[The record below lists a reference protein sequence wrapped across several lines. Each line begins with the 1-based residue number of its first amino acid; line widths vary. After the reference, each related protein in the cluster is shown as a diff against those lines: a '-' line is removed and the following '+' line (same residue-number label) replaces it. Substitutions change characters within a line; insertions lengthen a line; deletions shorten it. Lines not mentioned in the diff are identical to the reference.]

1 MPINKKG
8 YFVSFE
14 GIDGSGKSTQIN
26 LIKCFFSAKTNQ
38 KVLFTR
44 EPGGTMEAE
53 LIRKL
58 VINSDINIIWEVKTE
73 ILLLFAARYEHYKK
87 VIKPAMDQ
95 GKLIICDRFIDST
108 IAYQC
113 NGKKELK
120 DFCYHLSKLL
130 LNDFM
135 PDLTIL
141 LDISPDLTLG
151 RIKERNKRNI
161 SNRYDK
167 KSLEFFKK
175 VRSEYI
181 NIAKEFSRVK
191 VFNTEISKE
200 EISKEI
206 INLILKNNQKC

>member
-26 LIKCFFSAKTNQ
+26 LIKSFFSVKTNQ

-44 EPGGTMEAE
+44 EPGGTTEAE

-58 VINSDINIIWEVKTE
+58 VINSETNISWEVKTE

-130 LNDFM
+130 LSDFM

-141 LDISPDLTLG
+141 LDINPKLTLG
-151 RIKERNKRNI
+151 RIKERNI

-167 KSLEFFKK
+167 KSLEFFKN
-175 VRSEYI
+175 VRNEYI

-191 VFNTEISKE
+191 VFNGEIRKE
-200 EISKEI
+200 EISKQI
-206 INLILKNNQKC
+206 ISLILKNNQEC

>member
-26 LIKCFFSAKTNQ
+26 LIKSFFSGKTNQ

-58 VINSDINIIWEVKTE
+58 VINSDTNIIWEVKTE

-130 LNDFM
+130 LSDFT

-141 LDISPDLTLG
+141 LDIDPNLTLG
-151 RIKERNKRNI
+151 RIKERNI

-175 VRSEYI
+175 VRNEYI
-181 NIAKEFSRVK
+181 DIAKKFSRVK
-191 VFNTEISKE
+191 VFNGDIRKE
-200 EISKEI
+200 EISKQI
-206 INLILKNNQKC
+206 ISLILKNNQEC

>member
-26 LIKCFFSAKTNQ
+26 LIKSFFSAKTNQ

-44 EPGGTMEAE
+44 EPGGTTEAE

-58 VINSDINIIWEVKTE
+58 VINSETNISWEVKTE

-113 NGKKELK
+113 DGKKELK

-130 LNDFM
+130 LSDFI

-141 LDISPDLTLG
+141 LDIDPNLTLR
-151 RIKERNKRNI
+151 RIQKRSI

-191 VFNTEISKE
+191 VFNGEIRKE
-200 EISKEI
+200 EISKQI
-206 INLILKNNQKC
+206 ISLILKNNQEC

>member
-1 MPINKKG
+1 MPINNKG
-8 YFVSFE
+8 FFVSFE

-26 LIKCFFSAKTNQ
+26 LIKSFFSTKTNQ

-44 EPGGTMEAE
+44 EPGGTVEAE
-53 LIRKL
+53 AIRKL
-58 VINSDINIIWEVKTE
+58 VINSDTNISWEVKTE

-87 VIKPAMDQ
+87 VIKPAMNQ

-113 NGKKELK
+113 DGKKKLK

-130 LNDFM
+130 LRDFM

-141 LDISPDLTLG
+141 LDINPNLTLE
-151 RIKERNKRNI
+151 RIKERNI
-161 SNRYDK
+161 SNRYDNK
-167 KSLEFFKK
+167 DLKFFKK

-191 VFNTEISKE
+191 VFNSEISKE

-206 INLILKNNQKC
+206 INLILKNNL

>member
-14 GIDGSGKSTQIN
+14 GIDGSGKSTQID
-26 LIKCFFSAKTNQ
+26 LIKKFFSAKTNQ
-38 KVLFTR
+38 RVLFTR
-44 EPGGTMEAE
+44 EPGGTTEAE
-53 LIRKL
+53 FIRKL
-58 VINSDINIIWEVKTE
+58 VINSETNISWEVKTE

-130 LNDFM
+130 LSDFM

-141 LDISPDLTLG
+141 LDIDPKVTLE
-151 RIKERNKRNI
+151 RIKKRSI
-161 SNRYDK
+161 SNSYDK

-175 VRSEYI
+175 VRNEYI

-191 VFNTEISKE
+191 VFNGEIRKE
-200 EISKEI
+200 EISKQI
-206 INLILKNNQKC
+206 ISLILKNNQKC

>member
-14 GIDGSGKSTQIN
+14 GIDGSGKSTQIE
-26 LIKCFFSAKTNQ
+26 LIKKFFSSKTNQ

-44 EPGGTMEAE
+44 EPGGTTEAE
-53 LIRKL
+53 FIRKL
-58 VINSDINIIWEVKTE
+58 VINSEINISWEVKTE

-130 LNDFM
+130 LSDFM

-141 LDISPDLTLG
+141 LDINPKLTLG
-151 RIKERNKRNI
+151 RIKERNI

-167 KSLEFFKK
+167 KSLEFFKN
-175 VRSEYI
+175 VRNEYI

-191 VFNTEISKE
+191 VFNGEIRKE
-200 EISKEI
+200 EISKQI
-206 INLILKNNQKC
+206 ISLILKNNQEC

>member
-26 LIKCFFSAKTNQ
+26 LIKSFFSAKTNQ

-44 EPGGTMEAE
+44 EPGGTTEAE

-58 VINSDINIIWEVKTE
+58 VINSETNISWEIKTE
-73 ILLLFAARYEHYKK
+73 ILLLFAARHEHYKK

-120 DFCYHLSKLL
+120 DFCYHLSNLL
-130 LNDFM
+130 LSDFI

-141 LDISPDLTLG
+141 LDIDPNLTLG
-151 RIKERNKRNI
+151 RIKERNK

-175 VRSEYI
+175 VRKEYL
-181 NIAKEFSRVK
+181 NIAKQFSRVK
-191 VFNTEISKE
+191 VFNGEIRKE
-200 EISKEI
+200 EISKKI
-206 INLILKNNQKC
+206 ISLILKNNQ

>member
-26 LIKCFFSAKTNQ
+26 LIKKFFSAKTNQ

-44 EPGGTMEAE
+44 EPGGTTEAE

-58 VINSDINIIWEVKTE
+58 VINLETNISWEVKTE

-130 LNDFM
+130 LRDFM

-141 LDISPDLTLG
+141 LDIDPNLTLG
-151 RIKERNKRNI
+151 RIKERNI
-161 SNRYDK
+161 SDRYDK

-175 VRSEYI
+175 VRNEYI

-191 VFNTEISKE
+191 VFNGEIRKE
-200 EISKEI
+200 EISKQI
-206 INLILKNNQKC
+206 ISLILKNNQEC

>member
-26 LIKCFFSAKTNQ
+26 LIKSFFSAKTNQ

-44 EPGGTMEAE
+44 EPGGTTEAE

-58 VINSDINIIWEVKTE
+58 VINSETNISWEIKTE
-73 ILLLFAARYEHYKK
+73 ILLLFAARHEHYKK

-120 DFCYHLSKLL
+120 DFCYHLSNLL
-130 LNDFM
+130 LSDFI

-141 LDISPDLTLG
+141 LDIDPNLTLG
-151 RIKERNKRNI
+151 RIKERNK

-175 VRSEYI
+175 VRNEYI

-191 VFNTEISKE
+191 VFNGEIRKE
-200 EISKEI
+200 ETSKQI
-206 INLILKNNQKC
+206 INLILKNNQ

>member
-26 LIKCFFSAKTNQ
+26 IIKKFLDNKM
-38 KVLFTR
+38 KKEVLFTR
-44 EPGGTMEAE
+44 EPGGTNEAE

-58 VINSDINIIWEVKTE
+58 VINSKSNINWESKTE

-87 VIKPAMDQ
+87 LIKPAMEQ

-113 NGKKELK
+113 SNNKELK
-120 DFCYHLSKLL
+120 EFCYHLSKLML
-130 LNDFM
+130 GDFK

-141 LDISPDLTLG
+141 LDIDPKITSS
-151 RIKERNKRNI
+151 RIKKRGVKNH
-161 SNRYDK
+161 YDN
-167 KSLEFFKK
+167 KSLEYFTK
-175 VRSEYI
+175 VRNEYI
-181 NIAKEFSRVK
+181 KISKNLSRVI
-191 VFNTEISKE
+191 VFDGNSDKE
-200 EISKEI
+200 VISKEI
-206 INLILKNNQKC
+206 INLIFKK

>member
-26 LIKCFFSAKTNQ
+26 FIKSFFSVKTNQ

-44 EPGGTMEAE
+44 EPGGTTEAE
-53 LIRKL
+53 FIRKL
-58 VINSDINIIWEVKTE
+58 VINSETNISWEVKTE

-130 LNDFM
+130 LSDFM

-141 LDISPDLTLG
+141 LDISPKLTLG
-151 RIKERNKRNI
+151 RIKERNI

-167 KSLEFFKK
+167 KSLEFFKN
-175 VRSEYI
+175 VRNEYI

-191 VFNTEISKE
+191 VFNGEIRKE
-200 EISKEI
+200 EISKQI
-206 INLILKNNQKC
+206 ISLILKNNQKC

>member
-26 LIKCFFSAKTNQ
+26 LIKKFFLTKTNQ

-44 EPGGTMEAE
+44 EPGGTTEAE

-58 VINSDINIIWEVKTE
+58 FVNSDRNISWEVKTE

-87 VIKPAMDQ
+87 VIRPAMDK

-113 NGKKELK
+113 DGNKELK

-130 LNDFM
+130 LSDFM

-141 LDISPDLTLG
+141 LDIDPISTL
-151 RIKERNKRNI
+151 RIKERNI

-175 VRSEYI
+175 VRNEYI

-191 VFNTEISKE
+191 VFNGEIRKE
-200 EISKEI
+200 EISKKI
-206 INLILKNNQKC
+206 INLILKNNQ

>member
-1 MPINKKG
+1 VAMPINKKG

-26 LIKCFFSAKTNQ
+26 LIKSFFSVKTNQ

-44 EPGGTMEAE
+44 EPGGTTEAE

-58 VINSDINIIWEVKTE
+58 VINSETNISWEVKTE

-130 LNDFM
+130 LSDFM

-141 LDISPDLTLG
+141 LDINPKLTLG
-151 RIKERNKRNI
+151 RIKERNI

-175 VRSEYI
+175 VRKEYI

-191 VFNTEISKE
+191 VFNGEIKKE
-200 EISKEI
+200 EISKQI
-206 INLILKNNQKC
+206 ISLILKNNQEC

>member
-1 MPINKKG
+1 VDMPINKKG

-26 LIKCFFSAKTNQ
+26 LIKKFFLTKTNQ

-44 EPGGTMEAE
+44 EPGGTTEAE

-58 VINSDINIIWEVKTE
+58 FVNSDRNISWEVKTE

-87 VIKPAMDQ
+87 VIRPAMDK

-113 NGKKELK
+113 DGNKELK

-130 LNDFM
+130 LSDFM

-141 LDISPDLTLG
+141 LDIDPISTLG
-151 RIKERNKRNI
+151 RIKERNI

-175 VRSEYI
+175 VRNEYI

-191 VFNTEISKE
+191 VFNGEIRKE
-200 EISKEI
+200 EISKKI
-206 INLILKNNQKC
+206 INLILKNNQ